1 MQNSVDNRPR
11 AAILVGDGG
20 VCGIQPLI
28 GIEKESRADASAFLL
43 RLVPAMLALD
53 EAMTPTNPVA
63 SK

>member
-20 VCGIQPLI
+20 VCGIQPLV
-28 GIEKESRADASAFLL
+28 GIEKETRADATAFLQ
-43 RLVPAMLALD
+43 RLVPAMMALD
-53 EAMTPTNPVA
+53 AAMLPETPR

>member
-28 GIEKESRADASAFLL
+28 GIESENRADAARFFE
-43 RLVPAMLALD
+43 RLVPAMMALD
-53 EAMTPTNPVA
+53 AAMTPAKP
-63 SK
+63 SPK